1 MDVLSEE
8 LSYLVSD
15 LVPFTEYTFR
25 VTASTT
31 VGEGPAADITEKTRE
46 QGGCLWYKFNN
57 CNKYKQEKMLIELL
71 KVPNSNILCVCIFQS
86 LAPCLRYP
94 IKISALPPF

>member
-1 MDVLSEE
+1 MLSCSSICVPVHVAGVTVREEVMDIMSDE

-15 LVPFTEYTFR
+15 LRPFTDYTFS

-46 QGGCLWYKFNN
+46 QGGWANN
-57 CNKYKQEKMLIELL
+57 H
-71 KVPNSNILCVCIFQS
+71 
-86 LAPCLRYP
+86 R
-94 IKISALPPF
+94 

>member
-15 LVPFTEYTFR
+15 LNPFTEYTFR

-31 VGEGPAADITEKTRE
+31 VGEGPVMDITEKTRE
-46 QGGCLWYKFNN
+46 QGGWSHVTCNN
-57 CNKYKQEKMLIELL
+57 
-71 KVPNSNILCVCIFQS
+71 F
-86 LAPCLRYP
+86 
-94 IKISALPPF
+94 